1 MMARMTRLGKRLFI
15 SFDLEALDRYA
26 CLTHV
31 GIKTHRTKGQ
41 TEHSN
46 HVLRLPSIQQPMAQM
61 RQMIWQEEIQNVVK
75 HTHDK
80 SVLAR
85 LTKLLSMAA

>member
-1 MMARMTRLGKRLFI
+1 
-15 SFDLEALDRYA
+15 
-26 CLTHV
+26 
-31 GIKTHRTKGQ
+31 
-41 TEHSN
+41 
-46 HVLRLPSIQQPMAQM
+46 VLRLPSIQQPMAQM